1 MIYISVIGYVSCMV
15 RVSSHVH
22 TSKKYFSYGAVNNMS
37 RVEHTNT
44 QKGQERIPTHTT
56 LSQFQKIK
64 LRACLVARSNP
75 PNSISTEIFTNLL
88 VC

>member
-1 MIYISVIGYVSCMV
+1 MLVAWSEYISPHV
-15 RVSSHVH
+15 R

-64 LRACLVARSNP
+64 LRVAMGTGKGRACECELGNHE
-75 PNSISTEIFTNLL
+75 N
-88 VC
+88 